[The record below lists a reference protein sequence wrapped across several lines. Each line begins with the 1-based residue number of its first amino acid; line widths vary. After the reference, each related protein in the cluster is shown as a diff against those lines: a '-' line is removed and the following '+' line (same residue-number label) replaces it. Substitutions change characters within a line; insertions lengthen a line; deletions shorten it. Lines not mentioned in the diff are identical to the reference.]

1 MIKDQFPVDLVF
13 KIQKELNLLNKEC
26 LKKTKFYKSKKKN
39 EIDPVTKQDIK
50 IEKFLRKSISKLYPN
65 HSILGEEF
73 KEKKKFSKYTWILDP
88 IDGTKNM
95 IMGLPSWSNLI
106 GLYKENIPLM
116 GYANFPILKKQY
128 IAFENKTFLLE
139 NKKIL
144 KINSNKKAT
153 VKNAKLVINTFHT
166 LKHAKIYKM
175 IKNYNRFFKITGID
189 AYNFCLIAE
198 GKIDVLIESGLKM
211 VDIKPLV
218 AIIKNSGAI
227 ISDWEGKMIFK
238 GGKVLVAS
246 NKKLHNFFLKSI
258 NK

>member
-1 MIKDQFPVDLVF
+1 MIKNKFPVKLIF
-13 KIQKELNLLNKEC
+13 KIQKDLNLLNREC
-26 LKKTKFYKSKKKN
+26 IKKFKFYKSKKKT
-39 EIDPVTKQDIK
+39 EVDPVTKQDIK
-50 IEKFLRKSISKLYPN
+50 IEKFLRISISKLYPN
-65 HSILGEEF
+65 HSILGEELN
-73 KEKKKFSKYTWILDP
+73 EKKKLSKYTWILDP

-106 GLYKENIPLM
+106 GLYKEDIPLM

-128 IAFENKTFLLE
+128 IAFNNKTFLLE
-139 NKKIL
+139 NKKL
-144 KINSNKKAT
+144 SKLNSNKKAT
-153 VKNAKLVINTFHT
+153 INNAKLVINTFHT
-166 LKHAKIYKM
+166 LKHMKIYKM
-175 IKNYNRFFKITGID
+175 IKKYNRFFKITGID

-211 VDIKPLV
+211 VDIKPLI

-227 ISDWEGKMIFK
+227 ISDWEGKMNFK